1 MVHECADEGLS
12 QPPGCRGAR
21 VEARDERL
29 PESVHATGNE
39 LVSRAPSP
47 RGCEKVQDYPGSQSV
62 RGCIRRRTNT
72 IRVRANDRPF
82 GHGTSGY
89 HSRRYFPAGC
99 GVGAR
104 TMMLARRGA
113 PEGRPMTAQTSPAPA
128 SVPAAGTSDGTSFPV
143 RHLPLLALMT
153 VAHAIVDTYATMVLP
168 LLPFWQVKFGL
179 SYGVAG
185 LIAAISS
192 LTGSVAQPIVGIVT
206 DRGRDPRWVALSTLI
221 AAVGIS
227 MIGIAPTYPIF
238 LACVVLGG
246 LGTSGFHPQGYKI
259 VGSYS
264 GTKQALATSWFL
276 VGGNVGVAMGPLLG
290 TFFVVTYGTA
300 GTLGML
306 PFGIVIAGA
315 LWYALPKW
323 TAMPVDEFG
332 VKTEPAPPTP
342 PPAEIALLSRT
353 RRFIALGFLIA
364 VVAVRSTISSSL
376 NSYIPLYFVRDAHES
391 EAFAS
396 QVLSIMLLIGA
407 GATLLGG
414 FLADRFGRL
423 QVLAATLAGIPPCL
437 IGFLLLPAA
446 SPVAI
451 ALLWAAGALVTAGFS
466 ITVVLAQELWF
477 ERRALAS
484 GLIVGFAFGAGGL
497 FVPAVGSVADAMG
510 LKAAIYVLAGLPVI
524 VLALTGIVA
533 WLLAPG
539 TRREQAFG
547 R

>member
-1 MVHECADEGLS
+1 MIS
-12 QPPGCRGAR
+12 AR
-21 VEARDERL
+21 
-29 PESVHATGNE
+29 HA
-39 LVSRAPSP
+39 
-47 RGCEKVQDYPGSQSV
+47 
-62 RGCIRRRTNT
+62 
-72 IRVRANDRPF
+72 
-82 GHGTSGY
+82 
-89 HSRRYFPAGC
+89 
-99 GVGAR
+99 
-104 TMMLARRGA
+104 A
-113 PEGRPMTAQTSPAPA
+113 PEGSRMSAQTSPAPSSA
-128 SVPAAGTSDGTSFPV
+128 PTAGNSDGASFPV

-206 DRGRDPRWVALSTLI
+206 DRGRDPRWVALSTLV
-221 AAVGIS
+221 AAIGIS

-300 GTLGML
+300 GTLAML

-323 TAMPVDEFG
+323 TAQPVDEFG
-332 VKTEPAPPTP
+332 FKTVPAPPTP
-342 PPAEIALLSRT
+342 PPAEIAALSRP
-353 RRFIALGFLIA
+353 RRFVALGFLIA

-396 QVLSIMLLIGA
+396 QVLSVMLLIGA

-423 QVLAATLAGIPPCL
+423 RVLAATLAGIPPCL
-437 IGFLLLPAA
+437 VGFLLLPAA
-446 SPVAI
+446 SPIAI
-451 ALLWAAGALVTAGFS
+451 ALLWAGGALVTAGFS

-497 FVPAVGSVADAMG
+497 FVPAIGSVADVLG
-510 LKAAIYVLAGLPVI
+510 LRAAIYVLAGLPVI
-524 VLALTGIVA
+524 VLALTGVVA
-533 WLLAPG
+533 WLLSPG
-539 TRREQAFG
+539 ARRVQTSL

>member
-1 MVHECADEGLS
+1 
-12 QPPGCRGAR
+12 
-21 VEARDERL
+21 
-29 PESVHATGNE
+29 
-39 LVSRAPSP
+39 
-47 RGCEKVQDYPGSQSV
+47 
-62 RGCIRRRTNT
+62 
-72 IRVRANDRPF
+72 
-82 GHGTSGY
+82 
-89 HSRRYFPAGC
+89 
-99 GVGAR
+99 
-104 TMMLARRGA
+104 MMLARRGA

-342 PPAEIALLSRT
+342 PPADIAVLSRT

-364 VVAVRSTISSSL
+364 VVAVRSPWSGGPQGGHH
-376 NSYIPLYFVRDAHES
+376 PLHEVPHLRQ
-391 EAFAS
+391 A
-396 QVLSIMLLIGA
+396 
-407 GATLLGG
+407 
-414 FLADRFGRL
+414 
-423 QVLAATLAGIPPCL
+423 
-437 IGFLLLPAA
+437 
-446 SPVAI
+446 
-451 ALLWAAGALVTAGFS
+451 
-466 ITVVLAQELWF
+466 
-477 ERRALAS
+477 
-484 GLIVGFAFGAGGL
+484 AGGL
-497 FVPAVGSVADAMG
+497 LAEAAAFAQPFEMGEHVDRAALGPLGGGLRLHPLDRLHRLAVGAASHDQTHRHRVAGAHLLG
-510 LKAAIYVLAGLPVI
+510 EGQRFAVAREHLLQVGQLPVHGQVRG
-524 VLALTGIVA
+524 VL
-533 WLLAPG
+533 
-539 TRREQAFG
+539 
-547 R
+547 

>member
-1 MVHECADEGLS
+1 MIHQCANYGLAK
-12 QPPGCRGAR
+12 PLRCRGAGI
-21 VEARDERL
+21 EAGDKRL
-29 PESVHATGNE
+29 PKRIHATGNE
-39 LVSRAPSP
+39 LVPRAPPS
-47 RGCEKVQDYPGSQSV
+47 RGSEEVKDHPGGQSV
-62 RGCIRRRTNT
+62 RRWIRHRTNT
-72 IRVRANDRPF
+72 IRVRALGRPF
-82 GHGTSGY
+82 SHDTADY
-89 HSRRYFPAGC
+89 HSLCRRSAGS
-99 GVGAR
+99 GPRTR
-104 TMMLARRGA
+104 TMMGVLSAA
-113 PEGRPMTAQTSPAPA
+113 PEGRLMSAQTSPAPA
-128 SVPAAGTSDGTSFPV
+128 SVPTTGNTGVASSPT

-192 LTGSVAQPIVGIVT
+192 LTGSLAQPIVGIIT
-206 DRGRDPRWVALSTLI
+206 DRGRDPRWVALSTLV
-221 AAVGIS
+221 AALGIS
-227 MIGIAPTYPIF
+227 LIGIAPTYPIF
-238 LACVVLGG
+238 LACVVLGS
-246 LGTSGFHPQGYKI
+246 LGVSGFHPQGYKI

-290 TFFVVTYGTA
+290 TFFVITYGTA

-306 PFGIVIAGA
+306 PFGIVIAWA

-332 VKTEPAPPTP
+332 NKTVPAPPTP
-342 PPAEIALLSRT
+342 PPAEFAVLSRPL
-353 RRFIALGFLIA
+353 RFVALGFLIA

-376 NSYIPLYFVRDAHES
+376 NTYIPLYFVRDAQVS

-396 QVLSIMLLIGA
+396 QILSVMLLIGA

-414 FLADRFGRL
+414 FLADRFGKF

-446 SPVAI
+446 SPIAI

-466 ITVVLAQELWF
+466 ITVVLAQDLWF

-510 LKAAIYVLAGLPVI
+510 LKAALYVLAGLPVI
-524 VLALTGIVA
+524 VLALTGVVA
-533 WLLAPG
+533 WLLSQGA
-539 TRREQAFG
+539 RRAQVSFS
-547 R
+547 